1 MIRII
6 LAAALAAAL
15 SHAVAAGEPVRLAQV
30 ATHQALGTV
39 NKVDAAAG
47 KINLK
52 HEPVPSI
59 RWPAMTMDFKLADAA
74 VAAGVKPGDR
84 VEFVFEQ
91 RGKDYVVTRIE
102 KRAR

>member
-1 MIRII
+1 M
-6 LAAALAAAL
+6 
-15 SHAVAAGEPVRLAQV
+15 PVRLAQ
-30 ATHQALGTV
+30 AAAHKAQGTV

-52 HEPVPSI
+52 HDPVPSI
-59 RWPAMTMDFKLADAA
+59 RWPAMTMDFKLADPA
-74 VAAGVKPGDR
+74 VAHGVKPGDQ

-91 RGKDYVVTRIE
+91 RGRDYVVTRID